1 MKKEFVLTRLGLS
14 GIVVGVL
21 IIGLAVGFA
30 AQNGQRG
37 TATTAAPCGPSI
49 AGDLGTNTAKN
60 SRCFELRM
68 YTVDTSKSRIEDLHK
83 RFRNGEVDIFKKNG
97 MEVLAVWQSLDD
109 PNTLVYLLAHK
120 DRAARDASWAAFQ
133 ADPKW
138 IELRT
143 KYPVTLTPKIFMM
156 SAADYSPLK

>member
-1 MKKEFVLTRLGLS
+1 MKKQFVLTRLSLS
-14 GIVVGVL
+14 GLVVGVL
-21 IIGLAVGFA
+21 IVGLAVGFA
-30 AQNGQRG
+30 TQSGQRG
-37 TATTAAPCGPSI
+37 PAAPAAPCGPSI
-49 AGDLGTNTAKN
+49 VGELGTNTATN

-68 YTVDTSKSRIEDLHK
+68 YTVDTSKSRINDLHK
-83 RFRNGEVDIFKKNG
+83 RFRDGEVAIFKKNG
-97 MEVLAVWQSLDD
+97 MEVLGVWQSLDD

-133 ADPKW
+133 SDPKW

-156 SAADYSPLK
+156 SQSAF

>member
-1 MKKEFVLTRLGLS
+1 MKKQFVLTGLGLS
-14 GIVVGVL
+14 GILVGVL
-21 IIGLAVGFA
+21 IVGLAAGF
-30 AQNGQRG
+30 
-37 TATTAAPCGPSI
+37 
-49 AGDLGTNTAKN
+49 D
-60 SRCFELRM
+60 
-68 YTVDTSKSRIEDLHK
+68 DLHK
-83 RFRNGEVDIFKKNG
+83 RFRDGEVDIFKKNG
-97 MEVLAVWQSLDD
+97 MEVLGAWQSLDD

-143 KYPVTLTPKIFMM
+143 KYPVTLNPKIFMM